1 MAHPLILA
9 GSAASNTEVVT
20 FWVLAVVAVAAALG
34 MILTRRA
41 VHCAVLLAV
50 VMLILAGM
58 YAMQGA
64 PFLAFV
70 QVIVYTG
77 AVLMLFLFVMMIV
90 GITASDSI
98 IETIRGQRLFAGL
111 AGIAMLVLLVLV
123 VGHAAIGPAA
133 ASGVRNSSGNV
144 PGLARLVFT
153 TYVFPFEVTSALL
166 ITAALGAMV
175 LAHRERTTPRP
186 TQRML
191 SRRRVASGRP
201 TPLPGPG
208 TYARHNAVDMP
219 ALLPDGSQ
227 SELSVSGV
235 LISQSAP
242 GGPATRRAIAAES
255 PSGSP
260 QPGAA
265 GHGSLIEPASAR
277 AVPAEP
283 MPAESG
289 PAEDRPAEGG
299 PADEGEVES

>member
-1 MAHPLILA
+1 MAHQVVLA
-9 GSAASNTEVVT
+9 ASASSNTEVAT
-20 FWVLAVVAVAAALG
+20 FWVLAIIAVAAALG

-70 QVIVYTG
+70 QIIVYTG
-77 AVLMLFLFVMMIV
+77 AVLMLFLFVIMIV
-90 GITASDSI
+90 GVTASDAVV
-98 IETIRGQRLFAGL
+98 ETIRGQRLFAGL
-111 AGIAMLVLLVLV
+111 AGIALLVLLVLV
-123 VGHAAIGPAA
+123 VGHATIGHAAPAGA
-133 ASGVRNSSGNV
+133 RNSTQNIG
-144 PGLARLVFT
+144 GLARLIFT

-175 LAHRERTTPRP
+175 LAHRERTSAKP

-219 ALLPDGSQ
+219 ALLPDGTQSQ
-227 SELSVSGV
+227 LSVSGV
-235 LISQSAP
+235 LASRAAEARAAGRPAIGGEVIGAEPERREPDS
-242 GGPATRRAIAAES
+242 GGPAQANGQEEER
-255 PSGSP
+255 
-260 QPGAA
+260 
-265 GHGSLIEPASAR
+265 
-277 AVPAEP
+277 
-283 MPAESG
+283 
-289 PAEDRPAEGG
+289 
-299 PADEGEVES
+299 

>member
-1 MAHPLILA
+1 MSHSLILA
-9 GSAASNTEVVT
+9 SNTSNTTELAA
-20 FWVLAVVAVAAALG
+20 FWVLAIVAVGAALG

-50 VMLILAGM
+50 VMLILAAM

-90 GITASDSI
+90 GVSAADSI
-98 IETIRGQRLFAGL
+98 IETIRGQRLWAAI
-111 AGIAMLVLLVLV
+111 AGIALLVMLTLV

-133 ASGVRNSSGNV
+133 ASGQRNSSGNV
-144 PGLARLVFT
+144 TGLATLIFT
-153 TYVFPFEVTSALL
+153 RYVFPFEVTSALL

-175 LAHRERTTPRP
+175 LAHRERTSPKP

-191 SRRRVASGRP
+191 SMQRVASGSP
-201 TPLPGPG
+201 APLPGPG

-219 ALLPDGSQ
+219 ALLPDGSP

-235 LISQSAP
+235 LANRAVERQ
-242 GGPATRRAIAAES
+242 GGRAAIATEVIE
-255 PSGSP
+255 
-260 QPGAA
+260 A
-265 GHGSLIEPASAR
+265 GEPA
-277 AVPAEP
+277 
-283 MPAESG
+283 
-289 PAEDRPAEGG
+289 DRDPDGSE
-299 PADEGEVES
+299 ADENKESNGD